1 MFFTYASRVLSILFL
16 LVGASLIFMGFV
28 IINGSTGL
36 PYDEAVARYL
46 PASKSA
52 GEAINNGCLYVL
64 SAVALGT
71 LSEISLALRGRQ

>member
-46 PASKSA
+46 RLLK
-52 GEAINNGCLYVL
+52 
-64 SAVALGT
+64 ALGKQLT
-71 LSEISLALRGRQ
+71 MVASMS